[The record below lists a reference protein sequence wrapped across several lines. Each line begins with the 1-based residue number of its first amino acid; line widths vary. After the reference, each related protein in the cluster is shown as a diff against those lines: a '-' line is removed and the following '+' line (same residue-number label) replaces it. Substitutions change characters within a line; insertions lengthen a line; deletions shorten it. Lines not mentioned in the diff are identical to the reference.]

1 KNIPIL
7 KLTEEDE
14 KLSFDEMSKVIAD
27 KLKWFG
33 LEDNKQLVE
42 LAIKGLKRGSFKYIQ
57 ELSNSIING
66 MEEIINSNAPL
77 IVIAES
83 DMAKVLGQTLKT
95 QLNNKKDIVC
105 IDSIKVSGGDYID
118 IGKPLAEGKVVPV
131 IVKTLLFNY

>member
-1 KNIPIL
+1 VVGAGSHTTDISGRTIDVSEDVLPIKNIPIL

-33 LEDNKQLVE
+33 LEDNKQLVA
-42 LAIKGLKRGSFKYIQ
+42 LAIKGLKSGSFKYIQ

-95 QLNNKKDIVC
+95 QLNNKKDIV
-105 IDSIKVSGGDYID
+105 
-118 IGKPLAEGKVVPV
+118 
-131 IVKTLLFNY
+131 